1 MRTVITISKYWNHP
15 KIQTSIN
22 NKEINMEMELDDFIE
37 ALKRE
42 IGSVTWIF
50 RDKTFSE
57 QIEKA
62 KEIVL
67 SKVKEETIKVV

>member
-1 MRTVITISKYWNHP
+1 MRTVITISRHWDHP
-15 KIQTSIN
+15 KIQTSVSNKDIN
-22 NKEINMEMELDDFIE
+22 LEMELDDFVT